1 MVQWSMIFV
10 VGNYSLA
17 TMKTGISNTLPALI
31 TTGKIFLYLSLLL
44 WLLVFSGMIYSIA
57 HKKV

>member
-1 MVQWSMIFV
+1 MIFV